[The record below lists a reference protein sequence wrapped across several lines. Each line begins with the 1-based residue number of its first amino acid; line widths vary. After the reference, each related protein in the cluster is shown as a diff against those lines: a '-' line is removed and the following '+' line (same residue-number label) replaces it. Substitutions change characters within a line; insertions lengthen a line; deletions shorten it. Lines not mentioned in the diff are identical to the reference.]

1 MLELVCQSTID
12 VLEPSGTPVAGW
24 RSRSRGI
31 VKLLHGR
38 VVVKVALLVDTT
50 GSFAGTPYLL
60 IASRVGEGLW
70 EGGRSGGEG
79 TTLLGGE
86 VGLVIEAEVEVEA
99 VWVAR
104 VLRLLLVGH
113 GGLCIEAARVRRPG
127 ARVSGGQSYR
137 MLLPTC
143 LAQCPRC
150 PLDWFERF
158 TIGLSC

>member
-1 MLELVCQSTID
+1 MLELVCQSTIN
-12 VLEPSGTPVAGW
+12 VLEPTGTPVAGW
-24 RSRSRGI
+24 RSWSRGI
-31 VKLLHGR
+31 VELLHGR

-50 GSFAGTPYLL
+50 GTLAGTPYLL
-60 IASRVGEGLW
+60 IASRVGKGLW

-86 VGLVIEAEVEVEA
+86 VGRVVEAEVEVEA

-104 VLRLLLVGH
+104 VLLLLLVGH
-113 GGLCIEAARVRRPG
+113 GGLCMEAARVRRPE

-143 LAQCPRC
+143 LAQCPSC
-150 PLDWFERF
+150 PLDGFGRW
-158 TIGLSC
+158 TIGLPC